1 MFTDSK
7 ILLDKSDD
15 NKCKVPSQMSENSP
29 DIEKENKKSVKFI
42 KC

>member
-15 NKCKVPSQMSENSP
+15 NKCKVPMSENSP
-29 DIEKENKKSVKFI
+29 DIEKEDKKSVKLI